1 MEQLINKVLD
11 TMTKAGLVEVEVSAR
26 HVHLTEEDVEKLFG
40 KGQVL
45 HEKRP
50 LSQKGQFLSEERVT
64 LTGPKGKKE
73 RVAVLGPVRKAT
85 QVELSVSDCVALGVQ
100 APLRE
105 SGDVKGSAPMIIEGP
120 AGSIAISEGTIVA
133 HNHIHVPTEVAKM
146 LQISDKEHVSV
157 KILSERPV
165 TFGYQACG
173 RIYETCG
180 GIRDEDLSCQR
191 KTESGIRP
199 GDCLH
204 CSCGIR

>member
-1 MEQLINKVLD
+1 MR
-11 TMTKAGLVEVEVSAR
+11 SAPFPR
-26 HVHLTEEDVEKLFG
+26 
-40 KGQVL
+40 
-45 HEKRP
+45 R
-50 LSQKGQFLSEERVT
+50 GQFLSEERVT

-165 TFGYQACG
+165 TFDDVIVRVSDAFNFRMHIDFDEANAASVRGFTLG
-173 RIYETCG
+173 KI
-180 GIRDEDLSCQR
+180 IRKQ
-191 KTESGIRP
+191 
-199 GDCLH
+199 
-204 CSCGIR
+204 